1 MQIRGFDSITT
12 KGRSGDEAKKKP
24 NFSVSPCYQMRN
36 EKCIY
41 ILMGQTDWIGA
52 SVGGGGGV

>member
-1 MQIRGFDSITT
+1 
-12 KGRSGDEAKKKP
+12 
-24 NFSVSPCYQMRN
+24 MRN

-52 SVGGGGGV
+52 SVGGGGALRMFKFYVLSVINTIH